1 MPFPPTQQIPIMR
14 HLLVR
19 IIALC
24 TLIVLASS
32 TLVSCSGRVYEVI
45 GAAMEPS
52 FSAGQSITAIPVD
65 PATLQRGDAVVY
77 RLDNGDVHLNRIVG
91 LPGDTVRVEHGRVFV
106 NNESL
111 DGPYLAADIAPM
123 DELAAGPAYSKVVST
138 TLSADEYFT
147 LGDNLGASYDS
158 RFHGP
163 VSSDS
168 IVGRVKVTF
177 LNRLTTW

>member
-1 MPFPPTQQIPIMR
+1 MR

-24 TLIVLASS
+24 TLILLASS
-32 TLVSCSGRVYEVI
+32 TLVSCAGRVYEVI

-52 FSAGQSITAIPVD
+52 FSAGQSITAVPVD
-65 PATLQRGDAVVY
+65 PTTLQRGDAVVY

-91 LPGDTVRVEHGRVFV
+91 LPGDTVRVEKGRVFV
-106 NNESL
+106 NDQSL
-111 DGPYLAADIAPM
+111 DGPYLAAGETVV
-123 DELAAGPAYSKVVST
+123 DEVAADPAYSNVVST
-138 TLSADEYFT
+138 TLRADEYFT

-168 IVGRVKVTF
+168 IVGRVKVTL
-177 LNRLTTW
+177 LNRLTSW